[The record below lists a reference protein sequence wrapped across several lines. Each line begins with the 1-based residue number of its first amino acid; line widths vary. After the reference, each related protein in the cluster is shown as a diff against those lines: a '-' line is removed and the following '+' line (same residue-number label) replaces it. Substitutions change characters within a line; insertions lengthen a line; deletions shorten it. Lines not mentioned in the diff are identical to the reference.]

1 MGDKINIKWDT
12 SEQLTL
18 DELVPFQGN
27 LKKRTQED
35 IDKLKESL
43 LREGLIMPFAVWKHD
58 GRNYILDGHG
68 RHEALRQLT
77 MDIESGL
84 QVTDKYPCLII
95 HADTEDDARKTL
107 LQITSQY
114 GKITKAG
121 VKQFTASIPTY
132 VAPSIQKFVTTG
144 TAKLKPVKPVSHVES
159 DKRIIKIQVAAA
171 DYDAVVQILSKSPY
185 VKIV

>member
-1 MGDKINIKWDT
+1 MDNEVICKWIATDT
-12 SEQLTL
+12 FRL
-18 DELVPFQGN
+18 DELTPFQGN
-27 LKKRTQED
+27 LKKRTQAD

-58 GRNYILDGHG
+58 DKNYILDGHG
-68 RHEALRQLT
+68 RYEALKQ
-77 MDIESGL
+77 IEGDGEH
-84 QVTDKYPCLII
+84 VAYPCVII
-95 HADTEDDARKTL
+95 QADTEDDARKAL

-132 VAPSIQKFVTTG
+132 IAPSIQKFVTTG
-144 TAKLKPVKPVSHVES
+144 TSKLKPVKPVLHAES

-171 DYDAVVQILSKSPY
+171 DYDAVVKILSESPY
-185 VKIV
+185 VKII